1 MVFNLIKP
9 KRGPDIFA
17 FNVTRESIVA
27 LTGQFADAFVCKK
40 LCHLVYDVVMY
51 GCFWK
56 FVADTIC
63 LEKSSVRKGIFFC

>member
-1 MVFNLIKP
+1 MKLFKAAKIHVQIMRFACCLNMVFNLIKP

-40 LCHLVYDVVMY
+40 LCHLVYDLVMY
-51 GCFWK
+51 GCF
-56 FVADTIC
+56 
-63 LEKSSVRKGIFFC
+63 